1 MKVLGTKAGSVR
13 MDLFILRHGEA
24 GRSST
29 TVRDDSKRT
38 LTIEGEKEITSISEG
53 IKELK
58 IEFDY
63 IFTSPL
69 LRAKQTAE
77 LVSKVVVPKNQI
89 KELDELKPEGDK
101 LQLYNKLSN
110 LKQDS
115 SVLIVGH
122 EPYLSELVGET
133 ISNGECKIDL
143 KKAGLVRIRVT
154 TTLPKLKGE
163 LRWLLTPKHLK
174 RIA

>member
-1 MKVLGTKAGSVR
+1 

-24 GRSST
+24 GRRSST
-29 TVRDDSKRT
+29 IRDDSKRT
-38 LTIEGEKEITSISEG
+38 LTEEGEKEIIDISKGVEDLG
-53 IKELK
+53 

-69 LRAKQTAE
+69 LRARQTAE
-77 LVSKVVVPKNQI
+77 VISKIVTSKNQI
-89 KELDELKPEGDK
+89 KELDELKPEGNK

-115 SVLIVGH
+115 VILIVGH
-122 EPYLSELVGET
+122 EPYLSELVGEA
-133 ISNGECKIDL
+133 ISNEGCKIDL
-143 KKAGLVRIRVT
+143 KKGGLARIRVLT
-154 TTLPKLKGE
+154 ILPKLKGE

-174 RIA
+174 RIAR

>member
-1 MKVLGTKAGSVR
+1 MN
-13 MDLFILRHGEA
+13 LFILRHGEA
-24 GRSST
+24 GRSSAT
-29 TVRDDSKRT
+29 SRDDSKRA
-38 LTIEGEKEITSISEG
+38 LTVEGEKEIKDISKG
-53 IKELK
+53 IKGLG

-77 LVSKVVVPKNQI
+77 LVSKIVVPKNKI
-89 KELDELKPEGDK
+89 KDLDELKPEGNK

-122 EPYLSELVGET
+122 EPYLSELIGEAISSVG
-133 ISNGECKIDL
+133 CRIDL
-143 KKAGLVRIRVT
+143 KKAGLARIRVINN
-154 TTLPKLKGE
+154 LPKLKGE
-163 LRWLLTPKHLK
+163 LRWLFTPKHLK
-174 RIA
+174 RMGQ

>member
-1 MKVLGTKAGSVR
+1 

-24 GRSST
+24 GRRSAT
-29 TVRDDSKRT
+29 IRDDSKRI
-38 LTIEGEKEITSISEG
+38 LTTEGEKEIKDISKG
-53 IKELK
+53 VQDLG

-69 LRAKQTAE
+69 LRARQTAE
-77 LVSKVVVPKNQI
+77 LVSKIVTSKNQI
-89 KELDELKPEGDK
+89 KELEELKPEGNK

-115 SVLIVGH
+115 VVLIVGH
-122 EPYLSELVGET
+122 EPYLSELLGNA
-133 ISNGECKIDL
+133 ISNGTCKIDL
-143 KKAGLVRIRVT
+143 KKAGLARIRVT
-154 TTLPKLKGE
+154 TILPKLNGE

-174 RIA
+174 RIAQ

>member
-1 MKVLGTKAGSVR
+1 

-24 GRSST
+24 GRSSA
-29 TVRDDSKRT
+29 TVKDDSKRA
-38 LTIEGEKEITSISEG
+38 LTVEGEGQIKDISKG
-53 IKELK
+53 IKALG

-77 LVSKVVVPKNQI
+77 LVSKIVVSKNQI
-89 KELDELKPEGDK
+89 KELDELKPEGNK

-115 SVLIVGH
+115 SVLLVGH
-122 EPYLSELVGET
+122 EPYLSELIGEA
-133 ISNGECKIDL
+133 ISSGECRIGL
-143 KKAGLVRIRVT
+143 KKAGFARIRVT
-154 TTLPKLKGE
+154 TVLPKLKGE

-174 RIA
+174 KIAL